1 MSEVAEKSFSVGVKS
16 MNGQQFLID
25 TAFRDAGNRVIRN
38 LLAEFEV
45 LSENELGAKIDT
57 SVEFLGNDYIRKIT
71 DIPYEKDV
79 ESFNYTV
86 GKSKF
91 DKDILAKVCSQMKGK
106 WIISVDESIVDN
118 ESFVGGIAY
127 RHSCAFG
134 YKIPD
139 PQTPKTEKILAVSS
153 MLRLQAEEDED
164 FERKMQFLSYLLNLY
179 VAFYT
184 AKILE
189 SSDEPLHSI
198 IFHGPLIRQI
208 GPFMNL
214 LFRKEDIKEI
224 LTADIE
230 PPSEVADE
238 VKTIAN
244 GGLLDLIVEK
254 ADYKDGV
261 SRFVDLFAASTE
273 RQQKIEQRVNKGE
286 IPGICIYFSLLKK
299 LSDLADKM
307 DYSLIGCVE
316 TAHST
321 EYSRLYVQYQIER
334 FGLEDS
340 DNQAILRRLFET
352 YNVEFSEENFVDQ
365 FQEFIIKSGW
375 DDEMIQSFSL
385 RFDGE
390 RSIESEFTNPVPIR
404 RYFTSRS
411 NNGIFKVQF
420 GSLSALG
427 DAREPLISD
436 IINKLFPFDKYRM
449 LMSFVRTSEL
459 KAPIRVEFLGRG
471 TAETWSDVLASVYV
485 ASLPYSSYGL
495 PIFLYYADKMARMP
509 KKITSTVTE
518 SYLLDQANRAF
529 RQLGLDGNS
538 LREVFLMVTN
548 KLTRDFHNRG

>member
-1 MSEVAEKSFSVGVKS
+1 
-16 MNGQQFLID
+16 MNGKQFLTD

-38 LLAEFEV
+38 LLAEFEA

-71 DIPYEKDV
+71 GVSYEKDI
-79 ESFNYTV
+79 EPDTYII
-86 GKSKF
+86 GRSKF
-91 DKDILAKVCSQMKGK
+91 DKDILSRVCSEMKGK

-139 PQTPKTEKILAVSS
+139 PQTPKTEKILTVSS

-179 VAFYT
+179 VAFYA

-189 SSDEPLHSI
+189 SYDEPLYSI

-208 GPFMNL
+208 GPFLSL

-238 VKTIAN
+238 VKTIAD
-244 GGLLDLIVEK
+244 GGLLDLIVEE
-254 ADYKDGV
+254 ADYKDGA
-261 SRFVDLFAASTE
+261 SRFVDLFAASAE

-286 IPGICIYFSLLKK
+286 IPGICIYFSLLRK
-299 LSDLADKM
+299 LSDLANEM
-307 DYSLIGCVE
+307 NFSLISCVE
-316 TAHST
+316 KGNDST
-321 EYSRLYVQYQIER
+321 EYSRLYVQYQIED
-334 FGLEDS
+334 FGQEDS
-340 DNQAILRRLFET
+340 DNPRILRQLFES
-352 YNVEFSEENFVDQ
+352 YDVDSNGKNFKDQ
-365 FQEFIIKSGW
+365 FQEFIRKSGW
-375 DDEMIQSFSL
+375 GDEMIQSFSL

-411 NNGIFKVQF
+411 NNSIFKVQF
-420 GSLSALG
+420 GSLSGLG

-459 KAPIRVEFLGRG
+459 KAPIRVEFLERG
-471 TAETWSDVLASVYV
+471 TAETWNDVLASIYV